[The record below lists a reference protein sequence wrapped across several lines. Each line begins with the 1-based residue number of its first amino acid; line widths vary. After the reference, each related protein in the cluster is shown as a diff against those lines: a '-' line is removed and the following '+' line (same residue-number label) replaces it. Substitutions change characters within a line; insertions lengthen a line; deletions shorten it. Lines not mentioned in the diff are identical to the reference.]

1 MNETYVT
8 ILGNVVDEPVL
19 RTTSSGDPFVTFR
32 LASTPRRRRPGSNE
46 FVNGDSN
53 FYDVGAFRQLALHVG
68 SSVRKSQP
76 LIIFGQLRVQQWSSG
91 DKRGTKVTVEAT
103 SIGHDLRRGNADFS
117 KRMPF
122 GLPHTTAEPAPATG
136 AGPRNGDAARE
147 PVALQIAR
155 PEPDADS
162 RPIAG

>member
-53 FYDVGAFRQLALHVG
+53 FYDVVAFRQLALHVG